1 MLSNLGLVC
10 IPYIKRSFEA
20 CLWSFEA
27 LWLWIYEIYF
37 SFNLVCFLFLFLF
50 SFMYI
55 YIYILVLFI
64 HSFFNFLLSCVWVLL
79 IINDVRLSDIS
90 TNICS
95 KSKMISDDSILA
107 KTSRTTLLVIYC
119 ASSLILFV
127 QISLRG
133 RERPPVQVKKPQT
146 SPYTL
151 VQVTLLNTA

>member
-1 MLSNLGLVC
+1 MRHV
-10 IPYIKRSFEA
+10 Y
-20 CLWSFEA
+20 EA
-27 LWLWIYEIYF
+27 LRHCDFEFMKYIFPLTLF
-37 SFNLVCFLFLFLF
+37 VFCFFFFFLLC
-50 SFMYI
+50 I

-95 KSKMISDDSILA
+95 ESKMISDDSILA

-133 RERPPVQVKKPQT
+133 RERPPGQVKKPQT
-146 SPYTL
+146 SPYIL